1 VTTHHVGL
9 EAQDLRLLVRSYW
22 AVAQNPHDL
31 AEAIAILGNGLLG
44 QAQLGLGVVEEWLDH
59 GRQLGDLKI
68 FFGHAKRPFRCRL
81 ASASRRAF
89 LIVEAFDSLK

>member
-1 VTTHHVGL
+1 VAAHHVGL
-9 EAQDLRLLVRSYW
+9 KAQDIRLLVLSHGP
-22 AVAQNPHDL
+22 VAQNPHDL

-44 QAQLGLGVVEEWLDH
+44 QAQLGLGVVEKRLDH